1 MENQSDASNILLDGL
16 KNIFLD
22 NRIYPDEEQTD
33 DKNYVTFFIED
44 GEEDLKCKF
53 NIQDMNVFLNILCL
67 LLSGSVT
74 QDIIDLIFEQI
85 DDQGLKSLFMST
97 LLKQSSNNLNSE
109 KQKPAISASEFNI

>member
-22 NRIYPDEEQTD
+22 NRIYPNEEQTD
-33 DKNYVTFFIED
+33 DKNYVTFFIEED
-44 GEEDLKCKF
+44 EEDLKCKF